1 MPKNSFDAKASWST
15 AFEKSQHVKAK
26 DDGQENQETK
36 DNISYFG
43 FQEEVINQWHAC
55 IKQCRPYGSI
65 NILRLDPW
73 VITFHVWNGIG
84 NKSFELSIEV
94 VVHVILL
101 DYVLQLLA
109 DVILV
114 ANFFKEGAVIDG
126 QDWAIYDLDA
136 GGSWTW
142 LIGVQEDTKG
152 LAAYSIY
159 SRRKQVFFTVAVAL
173 FRH

>member
-26 DDGQENQETK
+26 DDGQENQKTEN
-36 DNISYFG
+36 NIAHSS

-55 IKQCRPYGSI
+55 IKQCRPDGSI

-101 DYVLQLLA
+101 NYVLQLLA

-136 GGSWTW
+136 GGGWTR
-142 LIGVQEDTKG
+142 LIWVQEDTKG

>member
-26 DDGQENQETK
+26 DDGQENQKTK
-36 DNISYFG
+36 NNIAHSS

-55 IKQCRPYGSI
+55 IKQCRPDGSI

-101 DYVLQLLA
+101 NYVLQLLA

-114 ANFFKEGAVIDG
+114 ADFFKEGAVIDG
-126 QDWAIYDLDA
+126 QDWAADDLDS
-136 GGSWTW
+136 GRGRTR
-142 LIGVQEDTKG
+142 LKRIQEDTEG

-159 SRRKQVFFTVAVAL
+159 GRRKQVFFTVAVAL